1 MVSVAYDFT
10 SYTIYSMRTL
20 GIDFGSKRVGIA
32 LSDESGE
39 FALPYGVIE
48 NNEHLIREIR
58 ELCTINNVGEV
69 VVGDSKDFKGEDNAI
84 MEHITP
90 FVEKLKEVLGIS
102 VELHPEFLTST
113 QAERLQGKNDML
125 DASAAAIILSS
136 YLELKKHKEQIL
148 I

>member
-1 MVSVAYDFT
+1 
-10 SYTIYSMRTL
+10 MRTL

-32 LSDESGE
+32 LSDESGD

-69 VVGDSKDFKGEDNAI
+69 VVGESKDFNGMDNAI
-84 MEHITP
+84 MQEITP
-90 FVEKLKEVLGIS
+90 FVEKLKEVLGVP
-102 VELHPEFLTST
+102 VELHPEFLTSS

-125 DASAAAIILSS
+125 DASAAALILSS
-136 YLELKKHKEQIL
+136 YLDLKKNKELNTETI
-148 I
+148 